1 MFRLSSLGSSSVES
15 SLRASSRLGSSAL
28 VITLTTAALGLASVS
43 AHAQSSSSEP
53 PRIEFTLSPGGG
65 IFFTEKAAEPSFGNY
80 RFGGGLTVNLTRF
93 IGVEAEVGSSIGI
106 SQQLDF
112 GPALTV
118 ERKTPNTLDYSANLV
133 VSARSGSSVVPY
145 VTGGAGALTLF
156 SRDELSIDD
165 NDTFFTGNVGGGVKW
180 FARNG
185 RWGLRGD
192 YRFLAVRSKSDA
204 PEFFGRDTRYAH
216 RVYGGVIVN
225 LNQ

>member
-1 MFRLSSLGSSSVES
+1 M
-15 SLRASSRLGSSAL
+15 LRRSSSAL
-28 VITLTTAALGLASVS
+28 VITLTMAASPLAAVP
-43 AHAQSSSSEP
+43 ARAQSSSTAP
-53 PRIEFTLSPGGG
+53 PRVEFTLSPGGG
-65 IFFTEKAAEPSFGNY
+65 IFFTDKPPEPEFGNY
-80 RFGGGLTVNLTRF
+80 RLGGGVTVNLTRV

-112 GPALTV
+112 GVGPTI

-133 VSARSGSSVVPY
+133 FSARVGSSVVPY
-145 VTGGAGALTLF
+145 VTGGAGALTIL
-156 SRDELSIDD
+156 SRDELDIDD
-165 NDTFFTGNVGGGVKW
+165 NQTYFTGNLGGGAKW
-180 FARNG
+180 FGRNG

-225 LNQ
+225 LKGKGE